1 MKIKN
6 CHPKI
11 KDGTDLRLLPPQ
23 NSCSP
28 VHSVTTCHPRW
39 RCCTY
44 LPFQKPHS
52 LLCLVLM
59 WFVQQPHKDV
69 LLVPPVTSGWHA
81 MIFSCPGQL
90 KRWTCHS
97 STHWRFDFSVFRA
110 LHSCHWHMRHIRR
123 RRRRRRCKQFSDFS
137 DSVDYSW
144 QIVKLESWHWGLV
157 TDSICNSCDLSD

>member
-1 MKIKN
+1 
-6 CHPKI
+6 
-11 KDGTDLRLLPPQ
+11 
-23 NSCSP
+23 
-28 VHSVTTCHPRW
+28 
-39 RCCTY
+39 
-44 LPFQKPHS
+44 
-52 LLCLVLM
+52 M
-59 WFVQQPHKDV
+59 WFVQQPHRDI

-123 RRRRRRCKQFSDFS
+123 RRRRRWRRCEQFSDFS

-144 QIVKLESWHWGLV
+144 QMEKLESWHFWSFKTCWFSFQPWLDQYLTLLPLPLATYTIRYEWILISKVRKGGRQKL
-157 TDSICNSCDLSD
+157 L